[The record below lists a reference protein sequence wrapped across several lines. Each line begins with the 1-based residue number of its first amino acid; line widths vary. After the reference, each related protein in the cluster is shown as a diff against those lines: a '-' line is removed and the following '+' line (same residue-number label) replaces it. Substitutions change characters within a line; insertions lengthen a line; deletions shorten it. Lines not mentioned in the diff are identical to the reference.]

1 MTLATPDE
9 HIPLMRAHPLLA
21 LFEDGVVYLRVVH
34 AYRHL
39 GVRVSADSGNNAEV
53 THRAASMAGAYGV
66 MFPGALS
73 RAQRMLTASLVW

>member
-9 HIPLMRAHPLLA
+9 HFPLMRAHPLLS

-39 GVRVSADSGNNAEV
+39 GVRVSADPGNNAEV
-53 THRAASMAGAYGV
+53 THRAASMAGTDGL
-66 MFPGALS
+66 MFLRAFS
-73 RAQRMLTASLVW
+73 RAQ